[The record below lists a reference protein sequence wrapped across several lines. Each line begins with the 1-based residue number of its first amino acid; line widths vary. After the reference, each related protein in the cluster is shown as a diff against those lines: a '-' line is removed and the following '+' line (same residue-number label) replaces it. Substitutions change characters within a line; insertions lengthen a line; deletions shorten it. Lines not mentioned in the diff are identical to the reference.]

1 MPTLISGRE
10 ISRDDWQYVDPD
22 TTDPLTCA
30 GSHVVLPAAYA
41 IARAAT
47 VFSAEC
53 QIGVCLPGDAEL
65 ENIEPL
71 LGRVALIAIDFP
83 AFSDGR
89 GLSLAVLLRTRCGFR
104 GELRAVGDVHGDMMH
119 YLERCGFDSYLLP
132 DGRDPQTAL
141 DALSSLT
148 DFYQGSVAQPLP
160 AYRRVGRGGEA
171 ANLRSRLG

>member
-1 MPTLISGRE
+1 MPTLISGNGVE
-10 ISRDDWQYVDPD
+10 RDDWQYIDPD
-22 TTDPLTCA
+22 FTDPSLLA
-30 GSHVVLPAAYA
+30 GNRIVVPATYA
-41 IARAAT
+41 LAHPDT
-47 VFSAEC
+47 VFAGERDV
-53 QIGVCLPGDAEL
+53 GVRLPGDVEL

-71 LGRVALIAIDFP
+71 LGRVALIAVDFP

-104 GELRAVGDVHGDMMH
+104 GELRAIGDVHTDMMH

-141 DALSSLT
+141 NALSSLT

-160 AYRRVGRGGEA
+160 AYRRVPRGGEPA
-171 ANLRSRLG
+171 SLRSHLG